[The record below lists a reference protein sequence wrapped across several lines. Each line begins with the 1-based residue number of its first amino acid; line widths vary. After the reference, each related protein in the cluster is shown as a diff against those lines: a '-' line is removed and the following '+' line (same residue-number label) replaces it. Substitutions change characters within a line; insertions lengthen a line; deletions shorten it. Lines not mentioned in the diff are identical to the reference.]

1 MTNELQEKIK
11 KEIEVNE
18 NHINNFPLETETGTK
33 KMKEKFHR
41 KAVEE
46 RNAYIEKEIPK
57 FKEYQ
62 KQAYKELYS
71 YVQANTPEDKSNQ
84 YNEEQ
89 QNLEELLK
97 ILPLTNDKISL
108 EMKLG
113 YAHIFYELSEEAG
126 ASLKVINA
134 CLLDFIQKMKD
145 AQIELTINNF
155 NYSPFTL
162 SYMTALLTNK
172 GQENFDDLMQES
184 FKSIYWECPEI
195 IMHLKRNLLYLV
207 KKNYQKL
214 KEYNHTLA
222 TKVVTEKNLTV
233 NSIENVYQ
241 NARNELEI
249 KKAKDEYNNI
259 QLFLNKN
266 KNIDDYIEGSPLRN
280 KSFNHLVIK
289 ETYQDLTEEEKEVF
303 DREIINLGKHL
314 QVLKEYYRYESIVKD
329 LIGRFKKKEESKTK
343 YVTKQKEIETEEK
356 TREKLYKEYQKA
368 NGIGLFAR
376 KNETKQAEIKV
387 KMKEQ
392 INKLDKLYQELEE
405 LEIDIKIAEN
415 LTEGSSIYDALIA
428 SLSSYTY
435 IEKVMIE
442 KFKDI
447 DVDFNLSNY
456 VKEYLEFI
464 YNPNADFLRKITVL
478 LDYDIARVISEK
490 YELLGIHLDKEEIS
504 PDSIDSEIQTVNVVT
519 LVNNI
524 KASNMSINQ
533 MKLICDI
540 NKIDYKL
547 EEEIL

>member
-11 KEIEVNE
+11 KEIEINE

-329 LIGRFKKKEESKTK
+329 LIDRFKKKEESKTK

-524 KASNMSINQ
+524 KASNMSIDQ

>member
-11 KEIEVNE
+11 KEIEINE

-289 ETYQDLTEEEKEVF
+289 ETYHDLTEEEKEVF

-329 LIGRFKKKEESKTK
+329 LIDRFKKKEESKTK

-524 KASNMSINQ
+524 KASNMSIDQ

>member
-1 MTNELQEKIK
+1 MTNELQEQIK

-33 KMKEKFHR
+33 KMKEKFR
-41 KAVEE
+41 RNAVKE
-46 RNAYIEKEIPK
+46 RNAYIEKELTK
-57 FKEYQ
+57 FQEYQ
-62 KQAYKELYS
+62 RNTYQVLDN
-71 YVQANTPEDKSNQ
+71 YVQSNKPEDKNNQ

-89 QNLEELLK
+89 QKLEELLK

-113 YAHIFYELSEEAG
+113 YAHIFYELSEEAS
-126 ASLKVINA
+126 ASLKVINS
-134 CLLDFIQKMKD
+134 CILDFIEKMKS

-162 SYMTALLTNK
+162 SYMSALLKNK
-172 GQENFDDLMQES
+172 DQENFDDLMQES
-184 FKSIYWECPEI
+184 FKNIYWECPEI
-195 IMHLKRNLLYLV
+195 IMHIKRNLLYIV

-214 KEYNHTLA
+214 KEYSHTLGA
-222 TKVVTEKNLTV
+222 KVVAEKNLTINTV
-233 NSIENVYQ
+233 ENVYQ
-241 NARNELEI
+241 NTRSELEI
-249 KKAKDEYNNI
+249 KKAKDEYNNLY
-259 QLFLNKN
+259 LFLNKN
-266 KNIDDYIEGSPLRN
+266 KNIDDYIEGAPLRN

-289 ETYQDLTEEEKEVF
+289 ETYQDLTPAEKEVF
-303 DREIINLGKHL
+303 DREIINLGNHL

-329 LIGRFKKKEESKTK
+329 LIERFKKKEESKAKYITK
-343 YVTKQKEIETEEK
+343 EKEIETEEK
-356 TREKLYKEYQKA
+356 AREKLYKDYQKA

-392 INKLDKLYQELEE
+392 INKLDKLYQELED

-415 LTEGSSIYDALIA
+415 LTEGSSIYDALIT

-447 DVDFNLSNY
+447 DVDFHLANY
-456 VKEYLEFI
+456 VKEYLDFI

-478 LDYDIARVISEK
+478 LDYDIAEVISEK

-504 PDSIDSEIQTVNVVT
+504 PDSIDSEIQTVNVVI

-524 KASNMSINQ
+524 KASNMSLDQ

-540 NKIDYKL
+540 NKIDYKI

>member
-447 DVDFNLSNY
+447 DVDFNLCNY